1 MQSSYS
7 HIVLGLGATG
17 LSVVRYLMSQGITPL
32 VMDSRRTPPGQ
43 DTLAQEFPDV
53 ELLTG
58 GFVCRYLVQAKQ
70 IIVSPGIPI
79 DTPEIRAAM
88 DMGIEVIGD
97 VELFAQAIAD
107 RPPCVVAITGSNGK
121 TTVTTLVYDMLN
133 AAGKKVAVGGNIG
146 IPVLDLLATDAE
158 FFVLELSSFQLE
170 TTHSLQCIA
179 ATCLNISEDHM
190 DRYHD
195 IHSYRAAK
203 LRLYQQSRFVMF
215 NRDDALTYPDE
226 PTNQNTFGLS
236 VPEGDEWGLAD
247 GKILHGESEIM
258 NLHEVSLIGSHNQ
271 ANLLAAM
278 ALADACG
285 IDKNVMIEIASHFS
299 GLAHRCEL
307 VGLKQG
313 VTYIN
318 DSKATN
324 VGATVAALNGLSD
337 HLGDLILIA
346 GGEGKGADFKELE
359 KSLTN
364 VTQVITF
371 GKDGSKIAQLKAE
384 SIEVNNLEEAVA
396 KAVEITFSGDIVL
409 LSPACASTDMYKN
422 FMDRGDHF
430 KQLVEQIEDGE
441 G

>member
-32 VMDSRRTPPGQ
+32 VMDSRRAPPGR

-58 GFVCRYLVQAKQ
+58 GFVCRYLVQAQ
-70 IIVSPGIPI
+70 HIIVSPGIAV
-79 DTPEIRAAM
+79 DTPEIRAAI

-97 VELFAQAIAD
+97 VELFAQAVAD
-107 RPPCVVAITGSNGK
+107 RAPCVVAITGSNGK
-121 TTVTTLVYDMLN
+121 TTVTTLVYDMLK

-158 FFVLELSSFQLE
+158 YFVLELSSFQLE
-170 TTHSLQCIA
+170 TTHSLNCIA
-179 ATCLNISEDHM
+179 ATCLNVSEDHM

-195 IHSYRAAK
+195 IHTYRAAK

-215 NRDDALTYPDE
+215 NRDDQLTFPDE
-226 PTNQNTFGLS
+226 PTNQNTFGLG
-236 VPEGDEWGLAD
+236 VPEGDEWGIAD

-278 ALADACG
+278 ALTDACG
-285 IDKNVMIEIASHFS
+285 IDKSFMIDIASNFA
-299 GLAHRCEL
+299 GLEHRCEMA
-307 VGLKQG
+307 GLKQG

-359 KSLTN
+359 ASLSN

-371 GKDGSKIAQLKAE
+371 GKDGAKIAALKAG
-384 SIEVNNLEEAVA
+384 SLTVKNLEEAVA
-396 KAVEITFSGDIVL
+396 IAVEITFSGDIVL

-422 FMDRGDHF
+422 FMERGHHF

>member
-1 MQSSYS
+1 MQTCYS

-32 VMDSRRTPPGQ
+32 VMDSRRTPPGSE
-43 DTLAQEFPDV
+43 TLAHEFPDV

-58 GFVCRYLVQAKQ
+58 GFVCRSLVQAKQ
-70 IIVSPGIPI
+70 IIISPGIPV

-97 VELFAQAIAD
+97 VELFARALAEKS
-107 RPPCVVAITGSNGK
+107 PCVVAITGSNGK
-121 TTVTTLVYDMLN
+121 TTVTTMVYEMLK

-146 IPVLDLLATDAE
+146 IPVLDLLTTDADIY
-158 FFVLELSSFQLE
+158 VLELSSFQLE
-170 TTHSLQCIA
+170 TTFSLNCVA
-179 ATCLNISEDHM
+179 ATCLNVSEDHM

-215 NRDDALTYPDE
+215 NRDDPLTAPDE
-226 PTNQNTFGLS
+226 PTNQNTFGLG
-236 VPEGDEWGLAD
+236 VPEGDAWGLVD
-247 GKILHGESEIM
+247 GKIFHGESEIM
-258 NLHEVSLIGSHNQ
+258 NLHDVSLIGSHNQ
-271 ANLLAAM
+271 SNLLAAM
-278 ALADACG
+278 ALTDACG
-285 IDKNVMIEIASHFS
+285 IDKQFMIDIATNFS
-299 GLAHRCEL
+299 GLEHRCEM
-307 VGLKQG
+307 VGIKQG

-346 GGEGKGADFKELE
+346 GGEGKGADFKELTE
-359 KSLTN
+359 SLNN
-364 VTQVITF
+364 VTQLITF
-371 GKDGSKIAQLKAE
+371 GKDGNKIAKLKPE
-384 SIEVNNLEEAVA
+384 SIEVSTLEEAVN

-422 FMDRGDHF
+422 FMARGNDF
-430 KQLVEQIEDGE
+430 KQLVGLIEDGE

>member
-32 VMDSRRTPPGQ
+32 VMDSRRTPPGRE
-43 DTLAQEFPDV
+43 TLAQEFPDV

-58 GFVCRYLVQAKQ
+58 GFVCRYLVQAKH
-70 IIVSPGIPI
+70 IIVSPGIAV
-79 DTPEIRAAM
+79 DTPEIRAAI

-97 VELFAQAIAD
+97 VELFAQAVAD
-107 RPPCVVAITGSNGK
+107 RGPCVVAITGSNGK
-121 TTVTTLVYDMLN
+121 TTVTTLVYDMLK

-158 FFVLELSSFQLE
+158 YFVLELSSFQLE
-170 TTHSLQCIA
+170 TTHSLNCIA

-215 NRDDALTYPDE
+215 NRDDALTFPDE
-226 PTNQNTFGLS
+226 PTNQNTFGLG
-236 VPEGDEWGLAD
+236 VPEGDEWGIAD

-278 ALADACG
+278 ALTDACG
-285 IDKNVMIEIASHFS
+285 IDKNTMVEIASNFA
-299 GLAHRCEL
+299 GLEHRCEM

-359 KSLTN
+359 ASLSN

-371 GKDGSKIAQLKAE
+371 GKDGSKIAALKTD
-384 SIEVNNLEEAVA
+384 SIIVKNLEEAVA

-422 FMDRGDHF
+422 FMERGHHF